1 MSPEEALSLYNFKQ
15 EEPLNEQLEFVF
27 FELKQKIYRQL
38 DQVLLYPKWVKELT
52 RLSTASLALAH
63 PFPIDPIPSIF
74 DNLAPNKNTTIL
86 NMVAQFNWQQ
96 QYRSQVALLIYNGH
110 SPSLLIDLLN
120 FWQAQQEGFL
130 QYWSAA
136 NLPTQDILLSK
147 QFDPQQLLV
156 LLNDLENKGV
166 LSLQDLQKET
176 TPQLLQQFI
185 SWNKAVWHK
194 LKRA

>member
-15 EEPLNEQLEFVF
+15 EEPLDEQLEFVF

-120 FWQAQQEGFL
+120 FWQAQQEGFFE
-130 QYWSAA
+130 YWSAA

>member
-15 EEPLNEQLEFVF
+15 EEPLDEQLEFVF

-63 PFPIDPIPSIF
+63 PL
-74 DNLAPNKNTTIL
+74 NAQKNTSAL
-86 NMVAQFNWQQ
+86 SMVAQFNWQQ

-166 LSLQDLQKET
+166 LSLQDLQEET
-176 TPQLLQQFI
+176 TPPLLQQFI

>member
-15 EEPLNEQLEFVF
+15 EEPLDDQLEFVF

-120 FWQAQQEGFL
+120 LWQAQQEGFL

-136 NLPTQDILLSK
+136 NLPTQNILLSK

>member
-1 MSPEEALSLYNFKQ
+1 MSPKEALSLYNFKQ
-15 EEPLNEQLEFVF
+15 EEPLDEQLEFVF

-63 PFPIDPIPSIF
+63 PFPIDLMPSIL
-74 DNLAPNKNTTIL
+74 DKNAQKNTSAL
-86 NMVAQFNWQQ
+86 SMVAQFNWQQ
-96 QYRSQVALLIYNGH
+96 QFRSQVALLIYNGH

-120 FWQAQQEGFL
+120 LWQAQQEGFFE
-130 QYWSAA
+130 YWSAA

-147 QFDPQQLLV
+147 QFDPHQLLV
-156 LLNDLENKGV
+156 LLNDLANKGV
-166 LSLQDLQKET
+166 LSLQDLQEET
-176 TPQLLQQFI
+176 TPPLLQQFI
-185 SWNKAVWHK
+185 SWNKAVWYK

>member
-15 EEPLNEQLEFVF
+15 EEPLDEQLEFVF

-63 PFPIDPIPSIF
+63 PLPIDPIPSIF

-120 FWQAQQEGFL
+120 LWQAQQEGFL

-136 NLPTQDILLSK
+136 NIPTQDILLSK

-166 LSLQDLQKET
+166 LSLQDLQEET
-176 TPQLLQQFI
+176 TPPLLQQFI

>member
-15 EEPLNEQLEFVF
+15 EEPLDEQLEFVF
-27 FELKQKIYRQL
+27 FEIKQKIYRQL

-166 LSLQDLQKET
+166 LSLQDLQEET
-176 TPQLLQQFI
+176 TPPLLQQFI

>member
-1 MSPEEALSLYNFKQ
+1 
-15 EEPLNEQLEFVF
+15 LNL
-27 FELKQKIYRQL
+27 
-38 DQVLLYPKWVKELT
+38 
-52 RLSTASLALAH
+52 
-63 PFPIDPIPSIF
+63 
-74 DNLAPNKNTTIL
+74 
-86 NMVAQFNWQQ
+86 
-96 QYRSQVALLIYNGH
+96 
-110 SPSLLIDLLN
+110 
-120 FWQAQQEGFL
+120 WQAQQEGFL

-136 NLPTQDILLSK
+136 NIPTQDILLSK